1 MIKSPRYDPSLLQ
14 AHSIG
19 WLSVRL
25 VGARHIRLSCSIR
38 MCHLCDKKCSSVT
51 VRLIISTNIFEEY
64 FQPPKNCPDDPHA
77 WKIPSIW
84 NQTDKVDRLCRPTP
98 IVKRLKSKAAATVSY
113 GDSVWLIVAVI
124 AFKFIFK

>member
-1 MIKSPRYDPSLLQ
+1 MIKSPRYEPSLLQ
-14 AHSIG
+14 AYSIG

-38 MCHLCDKKCSSVT
+38 MCHLCDKKCSSIT
-51 VRLIISTNIFEEY
+51 VRFIINLKIKNY
-64 FQPPKNCPDDPHA
+64 FQPPKNCPDDPNA
-77 WKIPSIW
+77 WKISSIW
-84 NQTDKVDRLCRPTP
+84 NQTDKVDRICRPAS

-113 GDSVWLIVAVI
+113 GDSVWLIIAII